1 MAAEQAMRLRKN
13 FSVRLLAFL
22 MIPLL
27 GGCAD
32 DRQQISETYSQQI
45 ELEDAEIPGGAGTQF
60 WHVTNRRLFVLL
72 GYDFNTGAAAEE
84 TARILTERYGAAA
97 DGGLVETV
105 RYPDDFRH
113 GGKSFVS
120 SLTSMLSDSSKDYAG
135 VLILGA
141 PENTHTALAR
151 LQDEWNQEIPFPV
164 AALFPQDDI
173 LGLEATCDFVL
184 DKGIADSAA
193 SDMSEET
200 QNDISGAAEII
211 TAAADYMLEAGD
223 LISAAPSLRI
233 HIRQMLGSRKFHSY
247 TDPESGLQSV
257 NHFVID

>member
-1 MAAEQAMRLRKN
+1 MAAEQAMRLRKI
-13 FSVRLLAFL
+13 FSIRLLAFL

-32 DRQQISETYSQQI
+32 DKPQTSGTYLQQI
-45 ELEDAEIPGGAGTQF
+45 ELEDAEIPDDAGTQF

-84 TARILTERYGAAA
+84 TVRILTERYGAAE
-97 DGGLVETV
+97 DGGLVEAV
-105 RYPDDFRH
+105 KYPDDFRH
-113 GGKSFVS
+113 VGKSFVS
-120 SLTSMLSDSSKDYAG
+120 SLTAMLSDSSKDYAG

-173 LGLEATCDFVL
+173 LGLESACDFVL
-184 DKGIADSAA
+184 DKGIADSAEA
-193 SDMSEET
+193 NLNEET

-223 LISAAPSLRI
+223 LLSADLSLRT
-233 HIRQMLGSRKFHSY
+233 HIRQMLGARKFHSY